1 MSETFIHPTA
11 VVDPGARLGQG
22 VNVGP
27 YAILGPHVVV
37 GDGCTIHPHAVV
49 DGHTTLGEKV
59 EIFPF
64 AAVGLKPQ
72 DLKYDGS
79 PTKLLI
85 GDRTVIREFTTLQPG
100 TLGRGTG
107 VTKIGRDCLI
117 MAYCHVAHD
126 CEVGD
131 KVIMVNASQLGGH
144 VIVEDAVLLGGVT
157 TVHQFT
163 RIGTRA
169 ITGASTRVVMDI
181 PPYTMADGHPA
192 ELHGLNSIGLKR
204 AGVPEP
210 TRRALKR
217 AFRALFREDRYKE
230 ALAELE
236 SSLAKEVP
244 EVDHLCRFLRAST
257 RGVTRAPRHGAVAE
271 ESED

>member
-1 MSETFIHPTA
+1 MAETFIHPTA
-11 VVDPGARLGQG
+11 VVDPEAQLGVG

-27 YAILGPHVVV
+27 YAILGPNVQI
-37 GDGCTIHPHAVV
+37 GDRVTIHPHALV
-49 DGHTTLGEKV
+49 DGHTQIGV
-59 EIFPF
+59 EAQIFPF
-64 AAVGLKPQ
+64 AAVGLRPQ

-107 VTKIGRDCLI
+107 VTKIGDDCLI

-126 CEVGD
+126 CEVGNR
-131 KVIMVNASQLGGH
+131 VIMVNASQLGGH
-144 VIVEDAVLLGGVT
+144 VIVEDFVTLGGVT

-169 ITGASTRVVMDI
+169 ITGASTRVVMDV
-181 PPYTMADGHPA
+181 PPYTTADGHPA
-192 ELHGLNSIGLKR
+192 QLHGLNTVGLKR
-204 AGVPEP
+204 AGIAEP

-217 AFRALFREDRYKE
+217 AYRALFREDRYKE
-230 ALAELE
+230 ALPELE
-236 SSLAKEVP
+236 QTLAKEFP
-244 EVDHLCRFLRAST
+244 EVDHLCQFLRAST
-257 RGVTRAPRHGAVAE
+257 RGVTRAPRKGGAAE
-271 ESED
+271 DAED

>member
-1 MSETFIHPTA
+1 MSTTFVHPTA
-11 VVDPGARLGQG
+11 VVDPAAKLGTG

-27 YAILGPHVVV
+27 FAIIGPHVVI
-37 GDGCTIHPHAVV
+37 GDGSTIHPHAIV
-49 DGHTTLGEKV
+49 DGHTTLGAGV

-64 AAVGLKPQ
+64 ASVGLKPQ

-79 PTKLLI
+79 PTKLTI
-85 GDRTVIREFTTLQPG
+85 GDRTVIREAATLQPG

-107 VTKIGRDCLI
+107 VTKVGSDCLI

-144 VIVEDAVLLGGVT
+144 VIVEDHALIGGVT
-157 TVHQFT
+157 TVHQFV

-169 ITGASTRVVMDI
+169 ITGASTRVQMDV
-181 PPYTMADGHPA
+181 PPFMMADGHPA
-192 ELHGLNSIGLKR
+192 ALHGLNSIGLKR
-204 AGVPEP
+204 AGMPEG

-217 AFRALFREDRYKE
+217 AYKALFREDRYAD
-230 ALAELE
+230 ALVELE
-236 SSLAKEVP
+236 GGLAKEVA
-244 EVDHLCRFLRAST
+244 EVDQLCRFLRAST
-257 RGVTRAPRHGAVAE
+257 RGVTRGAKKSV
-271 ESED
+271 DTDD